1 MLKYIT
7 KVLIM
12 YLLHN
17 NIRADLQIITNSDVA
32 VYYTAFST
40 QHMCNV
46 PVRNFSCT
54 GCYKVTRAAAV

>member
-1 MLKYIT
+1 
-7 KVLIM
+7 M

-17 NIRADLQIITNSDVA
+17 NIQADIQIITNSDVT
-32 VYYTAFST
+32 VYYTSFST

-54 GCYKVTRAAAV
+54 GCYKVTRDAAV